1 MAKERTERML
11 NLLFVL
17 LNSSQPLTREQ
28 IRDRVP
34 GYGESNEAFERMFE
48 RDKAAL
54 RELAIPL
61 ETRPV
66 DLLHD
71 DVLGYR
77 IDRSDWLMPEIVLT
91 AEERT
96 YLSLAASAWQSAQLS
111 SAAKQAVRRI
121 DAHESDEQPQV
132 PMSLAKGRRH
142 VSEILA
148 GISEQRTIT
157 FQYVGLSDQ
166 KPVLRTIDP
175 WRALLHGGHWYL
187 LGFDQDKGEFRS
199 FRTDRI
205 VGDITV
211 TKHAIL
217 ESVPDDF
224 SVAEVV
230 SSWEQ
235 SEHGSLQ
242 AKLLV
247 RPGLGASLR
256 LLASE
261 CTVGDEW
268 DELAIPYFHDSQLV
282 GLIAGSCDVV
292 RVVEPASLHDAVSR
306 IVVTTLKAHN
316 DGK

>member
-1 MAKERTERML
+1 MAKARTERML

-132 PMSLAKGRRH
+132 PISLAKGRRH

-157 FQYVGLSDQ
+157 FQYVGLTDE

-217 ESVPDDF
+217 ESVPDNF

-292 RVVEPASLHDAVSR
+292 RVVGPASLHDAVSR